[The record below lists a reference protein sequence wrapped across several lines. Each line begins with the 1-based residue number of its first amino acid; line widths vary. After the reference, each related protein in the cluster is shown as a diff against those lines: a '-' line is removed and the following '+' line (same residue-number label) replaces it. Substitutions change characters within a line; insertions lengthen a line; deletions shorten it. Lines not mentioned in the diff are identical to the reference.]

1 MNVEVDDYREFLE
14 RKYFVE
20 FDEGNRSVWDAEK
33 CLAKICCEE
42 EDDEFEYEEILTHAE
57 ANELG
62 KSVKVWNGHAIT
74 SVSLFNSIHFD
85 GNFVG
90 D

>member
-1 MNVEVDDYREFLE
+1 MNVEVDDMREFFE

-20 FDEGNRSVWDAEK
+20 FDGGNRSVWDAEK
-33 CLAKICCEE
+33 CLARISCEE
-42 EDDEFEYEEILTHAE
+42 EDEEFVYEEILTHAE

-62 KSVKVWNGHAIT
+62 KSVKVWNGHTIT

-85 GNFVG
+85 GGFVG